1 MPWLKKTRA
10 SSPARHDEGG
20 GPHVVLPGKRLMPTA
35 GMSGYQFFYMFVL
48 DGVGGLILS
57 GGINFAIAYGL
68 YKNTKDPVRLFQLPN
83 TLAGDGAVTIFVQCL
98 ITWLIETMLVTY
110 DVNHGSV
117 RTIGWIREPRNRLLR
132 SFFLLP
138 VDPLLGAPPPT
149 FFGFT
154 PIIQFIIRGLLF
166 GVASFFLFWPICVG
180 ILAGIGERRPDGDY
194 YYDNVWT
201 PQVYKLLL
209 GGLLGLVTGPPMAM
223 FWLVRYGWEAQTA
236 IRCAEEAAV
245 RYAEEE
251 AARVGGQEG
260 VSSPA
265 FSRPSEDARKAAGS
279 RGDVSK
285 NDDGKPS
292 EEVATGSESDIEDD
306 KPKQL
311 EASTE
316 VRKAA
321 ESDTASGQG
330 ESADQDRQSSAE
342 EVEASGEGILRP
354 STEMSRPF
362 HEAEEELAMEFSSP
376 RESVLRPDEA
386 WHEVSEKPAPVR
398 NNELRDFND
407 ADSPVINDMV
417 ADLESRI
424 KGSPVVGSS
433 GHGQGVDETGAS

>member
-1 MPWLKKTRA
+1 MVSTLPLPMVSCSA
-10 SSPARHDEGG
+10 PA
-20 GPHVVLPGKRLMPTA
+20 LLCSALLSLM
-35 GMSGYQFFYMFVL
+35 FR
-48 DGVGGLILS
+48 
-57 GGINFAIAYGL
+57 GIDFQNSGL
-68 YKNTKDPVRLFQLPN
+68 YKNTNDPVRLFQLPN

-98 ITWLIETMLVTY
+98 ITWLIESILVTY

-138 VDPLLGAPPPT
+138 ADPLLGASRLT
-149 FFGFT
+149 FFGFI

-166 GVASFFLFWPICVG
+166 GVASFLLFWPICVG
-180 ILAGIGERRPDGDY
+180 ILAGIGQRRADGDY

-223 FWLVRYGWEAQTA
+223 FWLVRYGWEAQAA

-251 AARVGGQEG
+251 AARVSGQEG

-265 FSRPSEDARKAAGS
+265 FARPSEDARRAAA
-279 RGDVSK
+279 SK
-285 NDDGKPS
+285 VDLSKKDDGKPS

-321 ESDTASGQG
+321 ESDAASSQG
-330 ESADQDRQSSAE
+330 ESANQDRQSSAE
-342 EVEASGEGILRP
+342 EFEASGEGTPRP
-354 STEMSRPF
+354 LTETESRPF
-362 HEAEEELAMEFSSP
+362 HDAEEELAMEFSSP
-376 RESVLRPDEA
+376 RESVIRPDEA
-386 WHEVSEKPAPVR
+386 WHGVSEKPAPVR
-398 NNELRDFND
+398 GFDD
-407 ADSPVINDMV
+407 ADSPVINEKV
-417 ADLESRI
+417 AALESGI
-424 KGSPVVGSS
+424 KGSPVVDSS
-433 GHGQGVDETGAS
+433 GHGQGSDETAAS